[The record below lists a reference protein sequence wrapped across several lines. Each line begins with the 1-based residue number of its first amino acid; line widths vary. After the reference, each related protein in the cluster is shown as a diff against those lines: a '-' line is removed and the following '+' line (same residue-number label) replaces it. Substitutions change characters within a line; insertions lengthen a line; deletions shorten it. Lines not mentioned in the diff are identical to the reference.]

1 MRISDWSS
9 DVCSSDLD
17 DDIIAQLTDYIRIP
31 NKSPMFDPQWAEHGY
46 MDAAVALME
55 KWARSKLPS
64 LNGATLEVV
73 RLPGRT
79 PLIYIDVPAANGGSD
94 DDCVLLYGHLDKQ
107 PEMNGRSE
115 EHTSEIQSI
124 MRISYAVFCLKT
136 K

>member
-94 DDCVLLYGHLDKQ
+94 DNCVLLY
-107 PEMNGRSE
+107 RSE
-115 EHTSEIQSI
+115 EHTSELQSL
-124 MRISYAVFCLKT
+124 MRISYAVFCLK
-136 K
+136 KNNI

>member
-79 PLIYIDVPAANGGSD
+79 PLIYIDV
-94 DDCVLLYGHLDKQ
+94 
-107 PEMNGRSE
+107 RSE
-115 EHTSEIQSI
+115 EHTSDLQSLI
-124 MRISYAVFCLKT
+124 RISYAFFSFT
-136 K
+136 KIIFFLFSLLSFSFSFFSFFFF